1 MNPACIVYFYALV
14 VDVHK
19 VMTDGFIYVCLYTAK
34 TTKIRN
40 LCIQATSQKYITY
53 WLSVIG
59 TIKKIACLLE
69 FMCFLVDYISK
80 YFLQRIKN

>member
-19 VMTDGFIYVCLYTAK
+19 VMTDGFIYVCLYIAN
-34 TTKIRN
+34 TTKIPIN
-40 LCIQATSQKYITY
+40 LCIQATCQKYITY

-59 TIKKIACLLE
+59 TMKQIACLLE
-69 FMCFLVDYISK
+69 FTCFLVDYISK
-80 YFLQRIKN
+80 YFLQII